1 VKLYELD
8 VSCMNNV
15 LDHDIGT
22 IKFSLIIF
30 CVISRVIPQLFS
42 IKVL

>member
-8 VSCMNNV
+8 VNCTNNV
-15 LDHDIGT
+15 LNHDIGT
-22 IKFSLIIF
+22 IKFSIIIL